1 MRHESKRAAFEV
13 VEFGRGKTRARAVAG
28 RPLVFADGHIEET
41 PAPRRE
47 ARVLYAAGSIAV
59 TSLQPLDL
67 PARQSKFEQ
76 KVAHDKFVLERKHGP
91 HWVTKGVTQP
101 ATVEHALD
109 LCRACPGVYR
119 VLRQNR
125 RGLWIEMRP

>member
-1 MRHESKRAAFEV
+1 MRHESSRAAFEV
-13 VEFGRGKTRARAVAG
+13 VEFGRGNTRARATVG
-28 RPLVFADGHIEET
+28 RPLVFADGHVEHE
-41 PAPRRE
+41 PAAHRE
-47 ARVLYAAGSIAV
+47 PRVLYAAGSIAV
-59 TSLQPLDL
+59 TSLQPLEL
-67 PARQSKFEQ
+67 PARQTKFEK
-76 KVAHDKFVLERKHGP
+76 KVQQDKFVLERKHGP

-125 RGLWIEMRP
+125 KGAWIEVRP